1 MPAIKAAMN
10 RIAGASESEGRDIL
24 LDKIN
29 MVARQSGFGPLPEG
43 AVTSIPPK
51 TAEEMIAER
60 ACNVREERDARIR
73 EVRWLIER
81 HRDEQDERRAT
92 SLSMGQYQALLTYI
106 QALRDVPAQ
115 SGFPWDGGGDGTPWP
130 VKPL

>member
-1 MPAIKAAMN
+1 M
-10 RIAGASESEGRDIL
+10 
-24 LDKIN
+24 
-29 MVARQSGFGPLPEG
+29 
-43 AVTSIPPK
+43 
-51 TAEEMIAER
+51 
-60 ACNVREERDARIR
+60 REERDARIR